1 MSALRSRWAA
11 GQVTYGGWCSIPSTV
26 TAEVMGRA
34 GFDHVCVDLQ
44 HGLVSAGDL
53 VPMLQAI
60 ELGGTVPLVRVPWN
74 EPGVIGRALD
84 GGAMGVV
91 VPMVSS
97 AEEAEAAVAACFY
110 APAGARSYG
119 PTRFRLAPGGDYYE
133 RANDEVACIV
143 MIETVAA
150 LAALDD
156 VLAVPGVTAAYVGP
170 ADLSISL
177 GLAPGNNDGET
188 AFDDA
193 LAAVV
198 AGCRRAGVVPGIHAT
213 AGLAERR
220 VDAGFQL
227 VTVTND
233 LVALTAAV
241 HADRASLSRGV

>member
-1 MSALRSRWAA
+1 MTLRARWAA
-11 GQVTYGGWCSIPSTV
+11 GEVTFGGWCSIPSTV

-44 HGLVSAGDL
+44 HGLVSTAEL
-53 VPMLQAI
+53 VPMLQAV
-60 ELGGTVPLVRVPWN
+60 ELGGTVGLVRVPWN
-74 EPGVIGRALD
+74 EPGIIGRALD

-91 VPMVSS
+91 IPMVNSV
-97 AEEAEAAVAACFY
+97 AEAQAAVAACFY

-119 PTRFRLAPGGDYYE
+119 PTRSRLAPGGDYYD

-150 LAALDD
+150 LDALDD
-156 VLAVPGVTAAYVGP
+156 ILAVAGITAAYVGP
-170 ADLSISL
+170 ADLSVSL
-177 GLAPGNNDGET
+177 GLAPGNNDGSP
-188 AFDDA
+188 AFDEA
-193 LAAVV
+193 LATVV
-198 AGCRRAGVVPGIHAT
+198 AGCRRAGVVAGVHAT

-233 LVALTAAV
+233 IAALTTAV
-241 HADRASLSRGV
+241 HADRSSLRRGV